1 VGTSEEEVLQQLYVF
16 RAQELAQIAIDKL
29 ERENSKKREEVPNK
43 EDDGAQKRV
52 KVKEGKRKSKK
63 KGQGQKR
70 KEGVIE
76 LSGEHNKKGVGNM
89 VSIEVGLLEYE
100 GLDTI

>member
-1 VGTSEEEVLQQLYVF
+1 
-16 RAQELAQIAIDKL
+16 
-29 ERENSKKREEVPNK
+29 
-43 EDDGAQKRV
+43 V

-100 GLDTI
+100 GVGAI